1 MATKR
6 PSLKQGM
13 KPAGGADRAAEVAR
27 DLAASLRP
35 PTPKADT
42 ADTARGKSLV
52 LGVRFDPE
60 LYELVRSVALARAGR
75 SRTAVS
81 MSDVVR
87 SLVEKAADELRGE
100 LGEA

>member
-6 PSLKQGM
+6 PTLKQGM

-35 PTPKADT
+35 AAPKPEKVEKGA
-42 ADTARGKSLV
+42 GKTLV

-60 LYELVRSVALARAGR
+60 TYELVRSVALARAGKA
-75 SRTAVS
+75 RTAVS

-87 SLVEKAADELRGE
+87 ALVEKAAEELRGE
-100 LGEA
+100 LEG

>member
-6 PSLKQGM
+6 PTLKQGM

-35 PTPKADT
+35 ASPAPAEKAPKAG
-42 ADTARGKSLV
+42 GKTLV

-60 LYELVRSVALARAGR
+60 TYELVRSVALARAGKTR
-75 SRTAVS
+75 SAVS

-87 SLVEKAADELRGE
+87 VLVEKAAEELRGE
-100 LGEA
+100 LEE